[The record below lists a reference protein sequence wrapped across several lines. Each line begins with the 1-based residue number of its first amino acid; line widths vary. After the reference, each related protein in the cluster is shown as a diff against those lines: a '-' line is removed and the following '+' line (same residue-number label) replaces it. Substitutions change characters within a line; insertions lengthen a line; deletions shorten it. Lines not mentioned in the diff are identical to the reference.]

1 MDKPYDYR
9 EVSLWFLND
18 ESLYNLAK
26 QADDADE
33 LWQMCN
39 NLGLLES
46 FPSMSQGMRL
56 TRGNVCY
63 SWRCVHEFE

>member
-1 MDKPYDYR
+1 MEKPYDYR

-18 ESLYNLAK
+18 ESLYNLAQ

-39 NLGLLES
+39 DLGLLES
-46 FPSMSQGMRL
+46 FPSLSQGTRL
-56 TRGNVCY
+56 TRGNVCH
-63 SWRCVHEFE
+63 SWRCVHDFE

>member
-1 MDKPYDYR
+1 MTEPYDYR

-39 NLGLLES
+39 NLGLLEM
-46 FPSMSQGMRL
+46 FPSMSQGVRL
-56 TRGNVCY
+56 TRGNVSY
-63 SWRCVHEFE
+63 SWRCVHNVE